1 MSKESIIAVQRL
13 PVLAR
18 IPQHRLRLL
27 FVSSERPRGH
37 GIALQVSISVNDD
50 GQFNVNA
57 SNQCPDDPSTIY
69 SILPVRDPL
78 GASVEALG
86 YYPAYSEMT
95 PEQRGQY
102 LRWLCDTARPIDIG
116 YVFVYFYGLERH
128 LALGDF
134 DAAFEEILCLR
145 RHHKNSSFDSYSKS
159 ALVHACLIRR
169 RLDTLNALYED
180 PSFDYF
186 DNSNLLIL
194 HYSGLNMSADVLMK
208 VAGKL
213 YGVNRR
219 YLRSHPD
226 LYRETLSEMLR
237 DCFGV
242 DEYPLATRFSLGHVE
257 GTPYAI
263 FANFTLPSEIRTPP
277 LPDFFRHEPFVE
289 ELGGFFKQVHET
301 VKARKKAA
309 RRKD

>member
-1 MSKESIIAVQRL
+1 MSQEAIIAIQRL

-18 IPQHRLRLL
+18 IPAHRIKLL
-27 FVSSERPRGH
+27 FLSTEEPSGH
-37 GIALQVSISVNDD
+37 GVGLNISINLDGD
-50 GQFNVNA
+50 GQFKIN
-57 SNQCPDDPSTIY
+57 SSRRCPDDPSTIY
-69 SILPVRDPL
+69 SRLPVHEPGTAVDP
-78 GASVEALG
+78 LG
-86 YYPAYSEMT
+86 YYPNYSEMT
-95 PEQRGQY
+95 PEQRGKY

-134 DAAFEEILCLR
+134 DAAFDEILHLR
-145 RHHKNSSFDSYSKS
+145 EHHHNSSFDSYSES
-159 ALVHACLIRR
+159 ALVHACLMRR
-169 RLDTLNALYED
+169 RLDKLNELYEN

-194 HYSGLNMSADVLMK
+194 HYSGLNMSVDVLMQ

-213 YGVNRR
+213 FGVNRR
-219 YLRSHPD
+219 YLHSDPD
-226 LYRETLSEMLR
+226 LYREALTGILR
-237 DCFGV
+237 DCFDD
-242 DEYPLATRFSLGHVE
+242 DEYPLATRFSLDDIE

-263 FANFTLPSEIRTPP
+263 FANFTLPSEIRAPP
-277 LPDFFRHEPFVE
+277 LPDFFRHEPFIE

-309 RRKD
+309 RKKM